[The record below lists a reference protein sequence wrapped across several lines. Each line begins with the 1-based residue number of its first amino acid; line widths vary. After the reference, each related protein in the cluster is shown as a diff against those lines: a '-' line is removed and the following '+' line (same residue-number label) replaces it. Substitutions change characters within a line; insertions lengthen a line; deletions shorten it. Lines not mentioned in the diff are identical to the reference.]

1 LCFETSRDQRRRLA
15 HGAPV
20 GGELDYLDE
29 GTLGGH
35 AQPNGF
41 VTEYPGDPEFVETKM
56 TTLLSVLAIWTP
68 TCFPE
73 LNIY

>member
-1 LCFETSRDQRRRLA
+1 LKHHETKGAAWRTARRSA
-15 HGAPV
+15 AG
-20 GGELDYLDE
+20 LDYLDE

-56 TTLLSVLAIWTP
+56 TTLLSVLAIWPP
-68 TCFPE
+68 TYFPE